1 MRNREETLWSDFKH
15 I

>member
-1 MRNREETLWSDFKH
+1 MKNREETLWSDFKH